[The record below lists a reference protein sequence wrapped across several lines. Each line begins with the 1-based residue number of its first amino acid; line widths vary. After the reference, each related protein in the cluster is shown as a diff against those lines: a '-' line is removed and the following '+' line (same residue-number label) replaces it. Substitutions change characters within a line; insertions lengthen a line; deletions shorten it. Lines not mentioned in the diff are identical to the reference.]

1 MNLLLLMSF
10 LSMLLIHQQETGVQQ
25 EKYDA
30 RIETT
35 MQDGKL
41 KISNVFENNSPEEV
55 SFTYKFQCKRK
66 GRSGTSVSS
75 QSGKFTAAPGQTV
88 TLSRSAVSVSP
99 SDNYSL
105 TLDVFENGK
114 PVATANYSAGE
125 E

>member
-10 LSMLLIHQQETGVQQ
+10 LSLLLIHQQETVAQQ

-41 KISNVFENNSPEEV
+41 KVSNVFENNSSEEV
-55 SFTYKFQCKRK
+55 SFTYKFKCKRK

-75 QSGKFTAAPGQTV
+75 QAGTFTAAPGQTV
-88 TLSRSAVSVSP
+88 TLSRTAVSVTP

-105 TLDVFENGK
+105 TLDVLDNGK
-114 PVATANYSAGE
+114 PVATANYSSGRE
-125 E
+125 